1 MQNEFAQNLHHR
13 AEESRPHVYDDLT
26 LDGSRREGRIYEGDQ
41 RRIAVEGMILAQER
55 SVQNTEPPMLGDPE
69 EGNISLR
76 SLEWVFTFVRDLK

>member
-1 MQNEFAQNLHHR
+1 
-13 AEESRPHVYDDLT
+13 
-26 LDGSRREGRIYEGDQ
+26 
-41 RRIAVEGMILAQER
+41 MILAQER